1 MQKSADAIVAG
12 NREGLNQQEFQVQ
25 PGKPANK
32 KSRGDL
38 KSLEVDFGYKYPG
51 RLYLAV

>member
-1 MQKSADAIVAG
+1 MKQDPGEFRSADSAC
-12 NREGLNQQEFQVQ
+12 LNAD
-25 PGKPANK
+25 GKPANK